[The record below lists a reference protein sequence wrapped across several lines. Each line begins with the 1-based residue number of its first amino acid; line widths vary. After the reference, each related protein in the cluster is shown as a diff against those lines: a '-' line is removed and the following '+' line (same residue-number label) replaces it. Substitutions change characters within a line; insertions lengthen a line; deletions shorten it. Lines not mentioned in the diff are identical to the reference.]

1 MGGQAASGVSPLAEA
16 DHRLD
21 ERFGELLS
29 VRLAS
34 KFLRFARVRDKPE
47 LEERRRHLD
56 LHQHDEGRLL
66 DAPRTQ
72 GVEARE
78 PGLHDL
84 RELLRLA
91 KRFVVREL
99 AQDGGH
105 RIEHRGVGHLGR
117 AESQVLASRERLRR
131 FIRRVEGREESLRS
145 TRVAEARRVRV
156 HGNEEVRLGPISE
169 LRPLLESDEA
179 VFFARQEH
187 LKAALPKSP
196 RRPLRDIEDQLFFDQ
211 TRDTPSSV
219 VVSAVAG
226 IDDNRVE
233 VVRRRGGRRFPAGD
247 DPVYTGDAARQGH
260 ATSPPHPREGSRAEV
275 ETRRTGSRLRF
286 SKQVGNSPGV
296 YGIKVAVRCELMNTS
311 DERRRARNRR
321 ARFRAL
327 FAATIFVGGCL
338 VPGASSAADPEILV
352 ARPQFEAEGRAQAGS
367 TCFFVRT
374 DDVVGS
380 AAVCAAH
387 SLPFDE
393 LALSPM
399 VDFRLGK
406 SQHRVARSTRFFAKP
421 GRAFSLPG
429 GSFSEDL
436 VSFSLEA
443 PPADVGILEAAQGDP
458 QVGSRVRIVGV
469 PAGVP
474 ADQDDLVG
482 IVAAIESDRIHVDL
496 DVSVDLRGWGGAPA
510 LDDDGRLI
518 GMLQAAWI
526 HEEKYRLG
534 LTRAADITE
543 HLATQLAS
551 SEAAFSIAA
560 GPATPQLDSIQPGLP
575 PGLNKKETSDVP
587 TLAGPRAEPREPDD
601 VSLTLTVEYPPNDAI
616 IGDPMGAFVAG
627 KAYALEG
634 RLRRF
639 DVIFVVDTSGST
651 NEMTGTDINEN
662 GVVGKSGLF
671 GRADDGDSILAAEI
685 AAATQM
691 LRGFDPRG
699 TRVGLVTFAGDPRTG
714 FPPRQGRAAAITEEP
729 LTSDYAKIE
738 RAMRSLLER
747 KPQGMTHMAAGVD
760 QATIELLGLRGG
772 LSEPDPS
779 SEKIVL
785 FFTDGRPTLPYDP
798 VFESENVKAVLR
810 AADRSARASI
820 TIHSFAIGPEALDGP
835 VATVEMAARTDG
847 YFTPVR
853 HPGELTEIVDTVSF
867 ANVERLE
874 LRNLTANT
882 DAQEVLIKADGSWSA
897 LVPLEAGK
905 NRVSVTAYGSDG
917 SSLTEEV
924 TLQYAPDAPSPTL
937 PREFV
942 TRRNQLLERRL
953 IELKRESDEMVEQTR
968 RELKIEIDRE
978 RAEARERAER
988 QRKELELKVDPDAE

>member
-1 MGGQAASGVSPLAEA
+1 MVSRVAL
-16 DHRLD
+16 R
-21 ERFGELLS
+21 RELG
-29 VRLAS
+29 
-34 KFLRFARVRDKPE
+34 ARVR
-47 LEERRRHLD
+47 RAC
-56 LHQHDEGRLL
+56 EGRVMV
-66 DAPRTQ
+66 A
-72 GVEARE
+72 
-78 PGLHDL
+78 
-84 RELLRLA
+84 
-91 KRFVVREL
+91 
-99 AQDGGH
+99 
-105 RIEHRGVGHLGR
+105 
-117 AESQVLASRERLRR
+117 RLRV
-131 FIRRVEGREESLRS
+131 RRVVVCLSLYALALGAPAA
-145 TRVAEARRVRV
+145 AE
-156 HGNEEVRLGPISE
+156 
-169 LRPLLESDEA
+169 
-179 VFFARQEH
+179 
-187 LKAALPKSP
+187 
-196 RRPLRDIEDQLFFDQ
+196 DI
-211 TRDTPSSV
+211 V
-219 VVSAVAG
+219 
-226 IDDNRVE
+226 
-233 VVRRRGGRRFPAGD
+233 
-247 DPVYTGDAARQGH
+247 
-260 ATSPPHPREGSRAEV
+260 
-275 ETRRTGSRLRF
+275 
-286 SKQVGNSPGV
+286 
-296 YGIKVAVRCELMNTS
+296 
-311 DERRRARNRR
+311 
-321 ARFRAL
+321 
-327 FAATIFVGGCL
+327 
-338 VPGASSAADPEILV
+338 V
-352 ARPQFEAEGRAQAGS
+352 ARPQFDAEGRALAGS
-367 TCFFVRT
+367 TCFFVDT

-387 SLPFDE
+387 SLTLDE

-399 VDFRLGK
+399 VEFRLGK
-406 SQHRVARSTRFFAKP
+406 TQRRVATSTRFFAKP

-436 VSFSLEA
+436 VSFALEA
-443 PPADVGILEAAQGDP
+443 PPAEVRVLEVAEGEPA
-458 QVGSRVRIVGV
+458 VGSTLRIFGV

-474 ADQDDLVG
+474 SDQDDING
-482 IVAAIESDRIHVDL
+482 TVASVEGDRIHVDL

-510 LDDDGRLI
+510 LDAEGRLV

-534 LTRAADITE
+534 LTRAADIVAHVAE
-543 HLATQLAS
+543 KLAS
-551 SEAAFSIAA
+551 SDASFSIAA
-560 GPATPQLDSIQPGLP
+560 APSSGRPDPTRPGRP
-575 PGLNKKETSDVP
+575 PGLNRNEASDVP
-587 TLAGPRAEPREPDD
+587 TLAGPRAQPQEETDD
-601 VSLTLTVEYPPNDAI
+601 VSLTLEVEYPPDNAI
-616 IGDPMGAFVAG
+616 IGDPLGAFVAG

-651 NEMTGTDINEN
+651 NEMTGTDVNEN

-671 GRADDGDSILAAEI
+671 GRADEGDSILAAEI

-729 LTSDYAKIE
+729 LTSDYARIE
-738 RAMRSLLER
+738 RSMRRLLDR

-772 LSEPDPS
+772 LSQPDPS

-874 LRNLTANT
+874 LENLTVGSE
-882 DAQEVLIKADGSWSA
+882 AQEVLIKADGSWSA

-905 NRVSVTAYGSDG
+905 NRVRVTAYGSDG
-917 SSLTEEV
+917 TSLSREV
-924 TLQYAPDAPSPTL
+924 LLQYAPDAPSPDL

-953 IELKRESDEMVEQTR
+953 IELKRESDDMVEQTR

-978 RAEARERAER
+978 RAAAQERAER
-988 QRKELELKVDPDAE
+988 QRKELEIKVDPDAEKSAAP